1 MELVRLL
8 EPYLTMKK
16 VVLILIFVSLL
27 LGNNSRADDWTT
39 REDSHFGYSYSYP
52 RELFAEIDGERP
64 SFHYFQSPQTEA
76 KFLAGAWDNEK
87 GENPG
92 DFKQWM
98 LTHADGYEDVTYEP
112 RGRSWFVVSGYRGDQ
127 IYYEKVIF
135 SCSGRIV
142 NILAI
147 AYPEARRELFD
158 PIVERMEDH
167 FKGGRR
173 CD

>member
-1 MELVRLL
+1 
-8 EPYLTMKK
+8 MKR
-16 VVLILIFVSLL
+16 VVWVLIFVSLL
-27 LGNNSRADDWTT
+27 LVNDARADDWTT

-52 RELFAEIDGERP
+52 QELFAEVEGERP
-64 SFHYFQSPQTEA
+64 AFHYFQSPNTGA

-87 GENPG
+87 GETPG

-135 SCSGRIV
+135 SCGGRIV
-142 NILAI
+142 NILAA